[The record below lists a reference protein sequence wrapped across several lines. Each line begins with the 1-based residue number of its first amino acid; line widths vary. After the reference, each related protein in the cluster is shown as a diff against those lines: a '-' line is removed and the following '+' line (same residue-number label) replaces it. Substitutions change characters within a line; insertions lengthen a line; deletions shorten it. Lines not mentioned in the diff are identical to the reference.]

1 MDGSGPRA
9 VVARSVERVRPRWR
23 GRLHLAAFV
32 VSVPAG
38 VALCVAAGS
47 SSARV
52 AAGVYSLTVSGV
64 FGVSAAFHMVAW
76 SPAGRRRMDR
86 LDRAMIYLQ
95 IGGTYTPVGLL
106 ALGRGLAIGI
116 LAVVWAGALAGAAL
130 VLWRGNIRVVGLAI
144 YMLLGWPSVVVLP
157 FALARVHALGV
168 ALLLAGGVL
177 YTAGAIMLVNRWP
190 DPSPTVFGYH
200 EVWHVL
206 TLAAGACHW
215 AVIWLLVNST

>member
-1 MDGSGPRA
+1 MDGSGPRT

-23 GRLHLAAFV
+23 GRLHLAASV

-38 VALCVAAGS
+38 VALCAAAGS
-47 SSARV
+47 SSARL

-95 IGGTYTPVGLL
+95 IGGTYTPVSLL
-106 ALGRGLAIGI
+106 ALGRGLAIGV
-116 LAVVWAGALAGAAL
+116 LAVVWAGALAGAVL
-130 VLWRGNIRVVGLAI
+130 VLWRGNIRVVGLVI

-157 FALARVHALGV
+157 FALASVHALGV

-177 YTAGAIMLVNRWP
+177 YTAGAIMLVSRWP

-206 TLAAGACHW
+206 TIVAGACHW
-215 AVIWLLVNST
+215 TVVWLLVSAS